1 MPAEI
6 PNPRTP
12 PECYRVPLCA
22 GNAYAKPSSP
32 LRLLALQ
39 YLSHIDT
46 KLYRI
51 DAEVRTRLAPSQPSQ
66 IFAKF
71 PMAWAN
77 RY

>member
-6 PNPRTP
+6 QLPRTP
-12 PECYRVPLCA
+12 PECYRVPLCG

-32 LRLLALQ
+32 LRLLALH
-39 YLSHIDT
+39 YLNQIDT
-46 KLYRI
+46 GLYRI
-51 DAEVRTRLAPSQPSQ
+51 DTEVRTRLAPSQPSQ
-66 IFAKF
+66 NFAKF